1 MADPGFLQGLDELLL
16 LHLSKGDDYADE
28 SDPLRNYTVS
38 GADNGLPAWRAAQ
51 LRLSEKYH
59 RLVNLTRGGERVP
72 NHESIDDTLM
82 DLAAL
87 ALIVRSLRARVAGEA
102 HGPAV
107 SAPAIP
113 KASQYVQDTDPGDEH
128 GAASSRPEPAA

>member
-1 MADPGFLQGLDELLL
+1 MADPGFLQALDDLLL

-28 SDPLRNYTVS
+28 ADPLRNYTVS
-38 GADNGLPAWRAAQ
+38 GADNNLPASRAAQ

-87 ALIVRSLRARVAGEA
+87 ALIVRSLRAREAGGTA
-102 HGPAV
+102 VPAR
-107 SAPAIP
+107 AAAIP
-113 KASQYVQDTDPGDEH
+113 KASRYVQDADPGDEH